1 MPSSGEKPVV
11 DTHTSQDGEGDL
23 WACQVWGAPLQ
34 TPLYPW
40 APHAR
45 AAGLCT
51 LWIPW
56 HLLPILEAP
65 GGCRRVF
72 GSLWPRPQCTRSAE
86 LQKSWLGNEGKT
98 EPWRAGWE
106 GQWRGD
112 RQAVMRAARAK
123 AWPEPLAIQRS
134 QEPALR
140 PSGGGARRG
149 GLGAELS
156 GVCVP
161 LLNPPTGRRLSL
173 HMQL

>member
-1 MPSSGEKPVV
+1 MTRTPARMVRVICG
-11 DTHTSQDGEGDL
+11 L
-23 WACQVWGAPLQ
+23 ARCGAPLCR
-34 TPLYPW
+34 P
-40 APHAR
+40 
-45 AAGLCT
+45 LCT
-51 LWIPW
+51 PGPPM
-56 HLLPILEAP
+56 HVLLGSALSGFRGISSPSWKLLAAA
-65 GGCRRVF
+65 GCRRVF

-86 LQKSWLGNEGKT
+86 LQKSWLGDEGKT
-98 EPWRAGWE
+98 EPRRAGWE

-123 AWPEPLAIQRS
+123 AWPEPLAVQRS

-140 PSGGGARRG
+140 PSGGGTRRG